1 MYNIMIKEKAVFER
15 LSKEEKESTI
25 TMLKTIIDNNL
36 LDIKYTFEDIKV
48 EEVYD
53 FDNQRNVS
61 HLLKR
66 QMFV

>member
-1 MYNIMIKEKAVFER
+1 MYNIVIKEKAVFER

-36 LDIKYTFEDIKV
+36 LNDFKYTFDDIKV

-53 FDNQRNVS
+53 FDN
-61 HLLKR
+61 
-66 QMFV
+66 

>member
-1 MYNIMIKEKAVFER
+1 MYNIVIKEKAVFER
-15 LSKEEKESTI
+15 HSKEEKESTI

-53 FDNQRNVS
+53 FDN
-61 HLLKR
+61 
-66 QMFV
+66 

>member
-1 MYNIMIKEKAVFER
+1 MYNIVIKEKAVFER
-15 LSKEEKESTI
+15 LSKEEKENTI

-36 LDIKYTFEDIKV
+36 LDIKYTFEEIKV